1 MMTPHVLDQ
10 LPLWIEGDLA
20 APETAAV
27 EDHLSRC
34 PECRQAAER
43 FRTSQTWLREALD
56 PPFEAPDR
64 QRLRTQVM
72 EQIHTAAA
80 KPRPRMPLRRSL
92 LLASAATLLLAS
104 LIWSLERARPDLP
117 TSPDLPVPPAF
128 PPPPSTAM
136 PPPRPEQ
143 ATQVSR
149 PRLAARPSPARSPES
164 PPLAE
169 PARIEFQT
177 SDPAVRII
185 WLAQAKPPSDTTS
198 HAQEAP

>member
-20 APETAAV
+20 APETAAL
-27 EDHLSRC
+27 EAHLSQC
-34 PECRQAAER
+34 PECRRAAER
-43 FRTSQTWLREALD
+43 LRDSQAWLREALE

-64 QRLRTQVM
+64 QRLRARVM
-72 EQIHTAAA
+72 EQICTGATA
-80 KPRPRMPLRRSL
+80 KPGPRMPLRRSL

-104 LIWSLERARPDLP
+104 LIWNLERARPSRPVHPGLP
-117 TSPDLPVPPAF
+117 APLS
-128 PPPPSTAM
+128 SAM
-136 PPPRPEQ
+136 PPSRPEP
-143 ATQVSR
+143 TPQVSR
-149 PRLAARPSPARSPES
+149 PRPAARPSRARSPES

-185 WLAQAKPPSDTTS
+185 WLAQAKPPSEPIQTPL
-198 HAQEAP
+198 EAP